1 MIRKYLFT
9 CTVLILTV
17 FPYISSA
24 AQAAQIEVA
33 GKHMRSDGSVYDFEV
48 IDGDALSPGDRF
60 QIIIDTDKNT
70 FYSILYFSR
79 DGKAAQIF
87 PQAGQRGLI
96 RAGARQ
102 YIPGADNYF
111 TLDVNGGRELMFV
124 VTSPNELSNLKSVL
138 RGAESVSSPI
148 EINAY
153 LQKRLPRVQKLEIT
167 NTGKR
172 IASSTDQ
179 VSSSLV
185 RDIERT
191 YAKNPWPDTSAS
203 DENNR
208 SRVRRGDDNSIP
220 EAVRRRTAE
229 VRSLLKTQR
238 GRTGSSSLRTVQA
251 TPSQTIGTPAG
262 GEIRRDTA
270 KLMAQKEK
278 QAEEARLR
286 QERLE
291 KEDRLRQQQ
300 IAVAKQE
307 REAAEAKAKKLQEER
322 EVAERLEA
330 QRIAEEEAVAR
341 ELELKRQAIV
351 RSEAEARLQVELPE
365 EPEHVAEQAATGKA
379 REYEGEIRRDMAM
392 LMAQK
397 EKQAEE
403 ARLRQERLGKE
414 ERLRQQQ
421 IAVAKQER
429 EAAEAKAKKL
439 QEEREVAER
448 LEAQRI
454 AEAEAVARE
463 LELKRQAIVKSEAEA
478 RLQAELREEQERLAE
493 QAATQTTRKYE
504 VERLAAVEAK
514 RLETERQALAAEEA
528 KRLETERQ
536 ALAETEALAQ
546 SIEKERL
553 LAEQQRMEKKR
564 AEVKARELAEQHAAE
579 ESERLAAETR
589 RQAEI
594 AAEEESIRA
603 EQEALEEKLRL
614 AAERLRAEEAKH
626 LETERQ
632 ALAETEALA
641 LRMEEKRLL
650 AEQQRMEK
658 ERAETKARELAEQ
671 HAAEESERL
680 AAETRRQA
688 EIAAEEESIRAEQE
702 ALEEKLRLAKE
713 QEALEEKLRL
723 AEEENSARDEEGDKG
738 IFGQM
743 LALVSGDDAEETK
756 EDTATVVV
764 ETDSTGEVILN
775 EPVAESQIEFTNSAV
790 TAPREA
796 VVVLQ
801 APLRPVEK
809 KMSAP
814 APVRITLEDG
824 KSMDKAAAGDMA
836 AQIASAIVSISTS
849 NDPQASGFILDSKG
863 HILTAWHVINGVT
876 DINVSFMAISG
887 APRVFKARVVKY
899 DKFHDLALLQLVNP
913 PEGLQP
919 IAVSGDE
926 LPDAGST
933 VRVFGQK
940 DGQIWATDDAVITRI
955 AEHFTWFSQDNVI
968 HRGEVL
974 QIDLPPEG
982 KDIGS
987 LVTTMD
993 YQLLGVKSFSGSQTG
1008 RTYAVSVRMIRDF
1021 VEARGVAAS
1030 KSATP
1035 SR

>member
-17 FPYISSA
+17 FPYISSS

-48 IDGDALSPGDRF
+48 VDGDALSPGDRF
-60 QIIIDTDKNT
+60 QIIIDSDKNT
-70 FYSILYFSR
+70 FYAILYFSR
-79 DGKAAQIF
+79 DGKATQIF
-87 PQAGQRGLI
+87 PQAGERGLI

-203 DENNR
+203 DGNNK

-229 VRSLLKTQR
+229 VRSLLKTPR
-238 GRTGSSSLRTVQA
+238 GTTGSSSLRTVQV
-251 TPSQTIGTPAG
+251 TPSQTIGVPAG
-262 GEIRRDTA
+262 GEIRRDT
-270 KLMAQKEK
+270 
-278 QAEEARLR
+278 
-286 QERLE
+286 
-291 KEDRLRQQQ
+291 
-300 IAVAKQE
+300 
-307 REAAEAKAKKLQEER
+307 
-322 EVAERLEA
+322 
-330 QRIAEEEAVAR
+330 
-341 ELELKRQAIV
+341 
-351 RSEAEARLQVELPE
+351 
-365 EPEHVAEQAATGKA
+365 
-379 REYEGEIRRDMAM
+379 AM

-414 ERLRQQQ
+414 ERQRQQQ

-429 EAAEAKAKKL
+429 EAAEANAKKL

-478 RLQAELREEQERLAE
+478 RLQVELREEQEHMAE
-493 QAATQTTRKYE
+493 QTTATGKTRKYE
-504 VERLAAVEAK
+504 AERLI
-514 RLETERQALAAEEA
+514 AEEA
-528 KRLETERQ
+528 KHLEIERR

-546 SIEKERL
+546 RIEEDRL
-553 LAEQQRMEKKR
+553 LAEQQRQEKER
-564 AEVKARELAEQHAAE
+564 AEAKAKQLAEQHAAE
-579 ESERLAAETR
+579 EIDRLAAE
-589 RQAEI
+589 A
-594 AAEEESIRA
+594 
-603 EQEALEEKLRL
+603 
-614 AAERLRAEEAKH
+614 
-626 LETERQ
+626 
-632 ALAETEALA
+632 
-641 LRMEEKRLL
+641 
-650 AEQQRMEK
+650 
-658 ERAETKARELAEQ
+658 
-671 HAAEESERL
+671 
-680 AAETRRQA
+680 RRQA

-713 QEALEEKLRL
+713 EEA
-723 AEEENSARDEEGDKG
+723 ARDEEGDKG
-738 IFGQM
+738 IFSQM
-743 LALVSGDDAEETK
+743 LALVSGDKAEKTTA
-756 EDTATVVV
+756 DTATVVV

-775 EPVAESQIEFTNSAV
+775 EPVAESQIEFTNSAAA
-790 TAPREA
+790 APREA

-824 KSMDKAAAGDMA
+824 KPMDKAAASDMA

-887 APRVFKARVVKY
+887 ASRVFKAKVVKH

-913 PEGLQP
+913 PEGIQP
-919 IAVSGDE
+919 ITVSGDE
-926 LPDAGST
+926 LPDAGSA

-993 YQLLGVKSFSGSQTG
+993 YQLLGMKSFSGSQTG

-1021 VEARGVAAS
+1021 VEAEGVAAG
-1030 KSATP
+1030 KSGTP

>member
-1 MIRKYLFT
+1 
-9 CTVLILTV
+9 
-17 FPYISSA
+17 
-24 AQAAQIEVA
+24 
-33 GKHMRSDGSVYDFEV
+33 
-48 IDGDALSPGDRF
+48 
-60 QIIIDTDKNT
+60 
-70 FYSILYFSR
+70 
-79 DGKAAQIF
+79 
-87 PQAGQRGLI
+87 
-96 RAGARQ
+96 
-102 YIPGADNYF
+102 
-111 TLDVNGGRELMFV
+111 
-124 VTSPNELSNLKSVL
+124 
-138 RGAESVSSPI
+138 
-148 EINAY
+148 
-153 LQKRLPRVQKLEIT
+153 VQKLEIT

-203 DENNR
+203 DGNNK

-229 VRSLLKTQR
+229 VRSLLKTPR
-238 GRTGSSSLRTVQA
+238 GTTGSSSLRTVQV
-251 TPSQTIGTPAG
+251 TPSQTIGVPAG
-262 GEIRRDTA
+262 GEIRRDT
-270 KLMAQKEK
+270 
-278 QAEEARLR
+278 
-286 QERLE
+286 
-291 KEDRLRQQQ
+291 
-300 IAVAKQE
+300 
-307 REAAEAKAKKLQEER
+307 
-322 EVAERLEA
+322 
-330 QRIAEEEAVAR
+330 
-341 ELELKRQAIV
+341 
-351 RSEAEARLQVELPE
+351 
-365 EPEHVAEQAATGKA
+365 
-379 REYEGEIRRDMAM
+379 AM

-414 ERLRQQQ
+414 ERQRQQQ

-429 EAAEAKAKKL
+429 EAAEAKAKRL
-439 QEEREVAER
+439 QGEREVAER

-463 LELKRQAIVKSEAEA
+463 LELKRQAIAKSEAEA
-478 RLQAELREEQERLAE
+478 RLQVELQEEQEHMAE
-493 QAATQTTRKYE
+493 QTVTGKARKYE
-504 VERLAAVEAK
+504 AERLI
-514 RLETERQALAAEEA
+514 AEEA
-528 KRLETERQ
+528 KRLETERR

-546 SIEKERL
+546 RIEEDRL
-553 LAEQQRMEKKR
+553 LAEQQRQEKER
-564 AEVKARELAEQHAAE
+564 AEAKAKQLAEQHAAE
-579 ESERLAAETR
+579 EKDRLAAEAR

-603 EQEALEEKLRL
+603 EQK
-614 AAERLRAEEAKH
+614 
-626 LETERQ
+626 
-632 ALAETEALA
+632 
-641 LRMEEKRLL
+641 
-650 AEQQRMEK
+650 
-658 ERAETKARELAEQ
+658 
-671 HAAEESERL
+671 
-680 AAETRRQA
+680 
-688 EIAAEEESIRAEQE
+688 

-713 QEALEEKLRL
+713 EEA
-723 AEEENSARDEEGDKG
+723 ARDEEGDKG
-738 IFGQM
+738 IFSQM
-743 LALVSGDDAEETK
+743 LALVSGDKAEKTTA
-756 EDTATVVV
+756 DTATVVV

-775 EPVAESQIEFTNSAV
+775 EPVAESQIEFTNSAAA
-790 TAPREA
+790 APREA

-824 KSMDKAAAGDMA
+824 KPIDKAAASDMA

-887 APRVFKARVVKY
+887 APRVFKAKVVKH

-913 PEGLQP
+913 PAGIQP
-919 IAVSGDE
+919 ITVSGDE
-926 LPDAGST
+926 LPDAGSA

-955 AEHFTWFSQDNVI
+955 AEHFTWFSKDNVI

-993 YQLLGVKSFSGSQTG
+993 YQLLGMKSFSGSQTG

-1021 VEARGVAAS
+1021 IEAKGVAAS
-1030 KSATP
+1030 KPGTP

>member
-24 AQAAQIEVA
+24 AQAAQIEVV
-33 GKHMRSDGSVYDFEV
+33 GKHMRSDGSVYTFEV

-238 GRTGSSSLRTVQA
+238 GKTGSSSLRTVQA
-251 TPSQTIGTPAG
+251 TPSQTIGAPAG

-564 AEVKARELAEQHAAE
+564 AEV
-579 ESERLAAETR
+579 
-589 RQAEI
+589 
-594 AAEEESIRA
+594 
-603 EQEALEEKLRL
+603 
-614 AAERLRAEEAKH
+614 
-626 LETERQ
+626 
-632 ALAETEALA
+632 
-641 LRMEEKRLL
+641 
-650 AEQQRMEK
+650 
-658 ERAETKARELAEQ
+658 KARELAEQ